1 MIRIVYV
8 DEQEQDREAFVD
20 AFQNEIQRGEVEVI
34 AEHPRINIDDMV
46 AHLLDLNVEAII
58 VDFSLS
64 LNDPEIKYDGAELLT
79 KILEVKEGF
88 PVYILT
94 QNLETAKVDS
104 EFDPSKVITKA
115 ELAEDGRK
123 SDLTRKII
131 HTVDYYRKLRK
142 GEEESYE
149 NLKKELE
156 TQGNLSDAKLIKLKE
171 LERLI
176 SSRINKKEL
185 LPPEVVHTQALKE
198 LTSILKEA
206 QDFLNKV
213 KK

>member
-1 MIRIVYV
+1 MVRIVYV

-20 AFQNEIQRGEVEVI
+20 AFHTEIQQNEVEVI
-34 AEHPRINIDDMV
+34 AEHPRINIEDMV
-46 AHLLDLNVEAII
+46 LHLLDLNVDAIV

-79 KILEVKEGF
+79 KILEVKDGF

-104 EFDPSKVITKA
+104 EFDPSKVIIKA

-123 SDLTRKII
+123 VNLTRKII

-142 GEEESYE
+142 GEEENYE

-156 TQGNLSDAKLIKLKE
+156 ANGGLSDPKLLKLKE
-171 LERLI
+171 LERAI

-185 LPPEVVHTQALKE
+185 LPPEVINTEALKD
-198 LTSILKEA
+198 LTTVLKEA
-206 QDFLNKV
+206 QDFLIKI